1 MYVFKLLFMNHLL
14 AYIHSFD
21 ASPITIHAIKYHSL
35 CIVSHSPPST
45 VCAVSSPCAQHI
57 ALTLSLSYNSRVQ
70 KFYTLIPSVSVEI
83 VISVQYPLFIA
94 LIVLLHN
101 AELSNLVVTPLSAH
115 KSLVLIKLIVESLVI
130 KNLAY

>member
-1 MYVFKLLFMNHLL
+1 M
-14 AYIHSFD
+14 
-21 ASPITIHAIKYHSL
+21 
-35 CIVSHSPPST
+35 
-45 VCAVSSPCAQHI
+45 
-57 ALTLSLSYNSRVQ
+57 Q
-70 KFYTLIPSVSVEI
+70 KSVEI

>member
-1 MYVFKLLFMNHLL
+1 MYVFELLFMNHLL

-57 ALTLSLSYNSRVQ
+57 ALTLSLSYNSRMQ
-70 KFYTLIPSVSVEI
+70 KSVEI